1 MSDREYYDEETLQSY
16 RESLIN
22 RRNNLSPITNQTY
35 IKILN
40 QMIDE
45 LPEHFGEE
53 SLEHKKLMEKYLQ
66 KESEK
71 RELKNFLISAWPFV
85 VPIILALLLGLFSL
99 FN

>member
-22 RRNNLSPITNQTY
+22 RRNNLSPITDQTY

-53 SLEHKKLMEKYLQ
+53 TLEHKKLVEEYLQ
-66 KESEK
+66 KELEK
-71 RELKNFLISAWPFV
+71 RQFKNFLIAAWPFI
-85 VPIILALLLGLFSL
+85 VPFVLALLFGLFSL
-99 FN
+99 FD